1 MNARKRLRELIARKG
16 CTVVPGP
23 YELLAAPP
31 AQVAGFDAVYLTGG
45 GYSRSNGYPDIG
57 LITQTEPTQWSP
69 RTVDA
74 VDTRLYADM
83 VIIARSDARAVDSR
97 RLRELETKYL
107 KDV

>member
-16 CTVVPGP
+16 CTVVLGP

-31 AQVAGFDAVYLTGG
+31 AQVAGFG